1 MTPPYLR
8 QAFVMVVMD
17 SRSAYSNDRIV
28 METNETAED
37 FGERVKQDV
46 LKKLKRFER

>member
-1 MTPPYLR
+1 
-8 QAFVMVVMD
+8 MVVMD

-28 METNETAED
+28 KADDESAED

-46 LKKLKRFER
+46 IKKLKRFER